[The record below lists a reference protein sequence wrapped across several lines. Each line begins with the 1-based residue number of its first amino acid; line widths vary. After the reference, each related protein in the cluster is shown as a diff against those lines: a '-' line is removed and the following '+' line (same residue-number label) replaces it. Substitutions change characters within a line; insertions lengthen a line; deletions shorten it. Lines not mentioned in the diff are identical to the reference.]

1 MNPSSD
7 GTPEP
12 TPYQSVDR
20 QRSRLFSLA
29 GLLLT
34 AVCIT
39 LVLVS
44 WWEELGGF
52 SIEAR
57 WPALV
62 GLIGLVLIFVLYVQ
76 KKHRELVEM
85 ESRLRDSAVREASL
99 KARFTELSFLF
110 DISTQLQLRLDL
122 GSMLELAAQRLVT
135 CLDATQASIM
145 LHDDKSGL
153 LDVKAAAG
161 VDAALVAGARVKP
174 GEGIAGHVF
183 QSGETLILSPEVM
196 ATRFPDDVKRG
207 RTIVSALCVPLRFRG
222 NPIGV
227 VSVTRTLGEPF
238 AEIHARMLE
247 VFADH
252 CAATVVKTQH
262 HHEVLRQVKAA

>member
-1 MNPSSD
+1 MAS
-7 GTPEP
+7 T
-12 TPYQSVDR
+12 YQTLER
-20 QRSRLFSLA
+20 QRSRMVTVA

-34 AVCIT
+34 AVCAT

-44 WWEELGGF
+44 WWSGVGGF
-52 SIEAR
+52 TIEAR

-62 GLIGLVLIFVLYVQ
+62 GLIGLVLIFILYGQ
-76 KKHRELVEM
+76 KKHRELAQM
-85 ESRLRDSAVREASL
+85 EARLRDAAVREASL
-99 KARFTELSFLF
+99 QARFMELSFLF

-122 GSMLELAAQRLVT
+122 QSMLELATQRLVT

-145 LHDDKSGL
+145 LRDDQSGL
-153 LDVKAAAG
+153 LEVKAAAG
-161 VDAALVAGARVKP
+161 VDTAMVSGAQVKP
-174 GEGIAGHVF
+174 GEGIAGYVF
-183 QSGETLILSPEVM
+183 QSGETLILDPEVM
-196 ATRFPDDVKRG
+196 TSRFPDDVKRG
-207 RTIVSALCVPLRFRG
+207 RNIVSALCVPLRFRG

-238 AEIHARMLE
+238 AQLHAQMLE

-262 HHEVLRQVKAA
+262 HHEVLKQVKAA